1 MWDMES
7 SRSSTGMRRLGAL
20 VGPALVGAL
29 VLSSCGSG
37 ETAATVPVVDL
48 SAASTAFVVRPPA
61 TAVPVDSVAVDDP
74 DAIVEGTQD
83 YTVVFGDYWY
93 GLVARFDVTIDDL
106 LAVNEWTDINKFPN
120 PGDVILIPPGGK
132 SVVAVAAG
140 TAATETAATA
150 DPATDAA
157 PTETIPDA
165 GDNCAPGKYT
175 IVADDF
181 EGKVA
186 GKFDVTVEAL
196 RAANAN
202 TNGYSAF
209 FAGLEIVIPAKSDC

>member
-1 MWDMES
+1 MQSTRSAS
-7 SRSSTGMRRLGAL
+7 SVRRLGVL
-20 VGPALVGAL
+20 VGPALIGAI
-29 VLSSCGSG
+29 VLSSCGSA
-37 ETAATVPVVDL
+37 ENAATQSTVDL
-48 SAASTAFVVRPPA
+48 NAASTAFVVRPPA
-61 TAVPVDSVAVDDP
+61 TTVPIDPAAAADP

-120 PGDVILIPPGGK
+120 PGDVILIPPGGR
-132 SVVAVAAG
+132 SVAAV
-140 TAATETAATA
+140 ETAATDTGAEA
-150 DPATDAA
+150 DPATEAA

-165 GDNCAPGKYT
+165 GDNCVPGKYT

-196 RAANAN
+196 RAENVN
-202 TNGYSAF
+202 TAGYSAF
-209 FAGLEIVIPAKSDC
+209 FPGLEIVIPAKSDC